1 MTPQLLPARQA
12 ALVLLG
18 DNIPAVGP
26 CFPSRLQARKAVQYY
41 MRGLTRVGTGE
52 ELTGRLLFVRQA
64 DSGHY
69 MLVIKSGP
77 QEFVTNCLLD
87 ELQLRRLVRSC
98 RQGIFIL
105 TCFYE
110 SSQGPVCLAFTEGLG
125 VVLHSP

>member
-1 MTPQLLPARQA
+1 MRAQLLPARQA

-18 DNIPAVGP
+18 ENILAVGP
-26 CFPSRLQARKAVQYY
+26 CFLSRRQARQAVQYY
-41 MRGLTRVGTGE
+41 MRKLARVGSGE
-52 ELTGRLLFVRQA
+52 ERASRLLFVRQA
-64 DSGHY
+64 DSGY
-69 MLVIKSGP
+69 YRLVIKSGP
-77 QEFVTNCLLD
+77 QELVTHCLLD
-87 ELQLRRLVRSC
+87 ELMLRRLVRSC